1 MSNPTESAPWFGRS
15 TASGEVL
22 IVAGYPTDWRRADA
36 SIPGGFPMV
45 NDGQGWRDD
54 RAAHRTPYSPHPTVP
69 ADAAQPDDPATGHR
83 LPCVDGNH
91 CGEPAHCPPPSEAY
105 LRAQATMTNASRDM
119 AKHALRA
126 YRRVYK
132 LATTAT
138 KPIPPAALLAEL
150 GDEAVQTR
158 AKALVDHLDLEATE
172 SAPSPPKA
180 EPIDCGLC
188 YYGSDVGVPGYDDK
202 GPAYINPACP
212 DHNPESAA
220 LKGN

>member
-15 TASGEVL
+15 TANGEVL

-45 NDGQGWRDD
+45 NDGRGWRDD

-69 ADAAQPDDPATGHR
+69 TDAAQPGDPATGHR

-105 LRAQATMTNASRDM
+105 LRAQAAMTNASRDM
-119 AKHALRA
+119 GRHALRA

-138 KPIPPAALLAEL
+138 KPIPPTALLVEL
-150 GDEAVQTR
+150 GDEAVQAR
-158 AKALVDHLDLEATE
+158 VGELLDHLGLGVASDTDQPNPDE
-172 SAPSPPKA
+172 SIA
-180 EPIDCGLC
+180 ERDGEGL
-188 YYGSDVGVPGYDDK
+188 
-202 GPAYINPACP
+202 
-212 DHNPESAA
+212 
-220 LKGN
+220 